1 MVEAEPQNSQAA
13 AEDQEETKVMQQ
25 TEEEKA
31 ENALRDNIK
40 RKGQNSVSLIHFI
53 GAASLLTHLVEVLAI
68 GLIRECMLANLFSRI
83 FFDAHTDFSFD
94 STIMPMQ
101 IKTSI
106 RTARSTSRVMARFM
120 AVTPCLSAPN
130 PKSKCRIKRQLS
142 RLYKRRKSL
151 GSHGETKKP
160 RSKFIST

>member
-1 MVEAEPQNSQAA
+1 MVEAETQNAQAA

-40 RKGQNSVSLIHFI
+40 RKGQNSVSLILFI
-53 GAASLLTHLVEVLAI
+53 DTSSLLTHLIEVLAI

-83 FFDAHTDFSFD
+83 FFDAHTDISFD
-94 STIMPMQ
+94 STTMPMQ
-101 IKTSI
+101 IKTLI
-106 RTARSTSRVMARFM
+106 RTVRSTSRAMARFM

-130 PKSKCRIKRQLS
+130 PKSKCKIKRQLS

-151 GSHGETKKP
+151 GSHGETKRP